1 MATTEQEAE
10 PVAAAAVEGEGEGK
24 VEGEGEGKVEGEGE
38 TSGEGNVESGGEG
51 ESGVERPASPLPGVP
66 IHSKRFSHVEN

>member
-10 PVAAAAVEGEGEGK
+10 PVAAAA